1 MAERSVQARISGR
14 VQGVSFRAWTQEQ
27 AEVRGLRG
35 WVRNLPDGSVEAVFA
50 GPAGTVDEMLALCRA
65 GPAVA
70 RVDSVETADLAE
82 PPDLRGFEIR
92 R

>member
-27 AEVRGLRG
+27 AEARGLRG
-35 WVRNLPDGSVEAVFA
+35 WVRNCPDGSVEAVFA
-50 GPAGTVDEMLALCRA
+50 GPGDTVDEMLALCRA

-70 RVDSVETADLAE
+70 RVDAVETADLAE